1 MRSLIQHYAH
11 HPSFETIKKAL
22 ESQAS
27 FQLNIPEGDFSQFV
41 LAMLRA
47 LSDRPFIVVHHN
59 LFQAE
64 KWYEKSLGLFE
75 SLGFYP
81 HDEFVT
87 LDQIALNDTLK
98 TERLN
103 TLYQLLQGTV
113 NTVITHP
120 VALHQWMHSKSY
132 LKGLMKPFKTGDIVP
147 MNDVLSRLVLYGY
160 KAVDHVENVGEFS
173 RRGSIIDIYQI
184 QYEHPVRIDFF
195 DDEIDSIRVF
205 NALSQRSIKTLSQ
218 FTLIPNREMILD
230 SSQQESIETNVR
242 KKMTTYS
249 FTESEVE
256 MVEADLLA
264 LASEEGDALKRY
276 LPELD
281 TPAQTLLD
289 MVEEPVVIYLNPS
302 ESKRNIEALKKDIF
316 NHLRSMPGLKKL
328 ELSWVPEQLPK
339 TPEIF
344 FNAFDLNPDLKT
356 FHLRAKESFHYH
368 QNMQMFYQDLQKA
381 DQHQT
386 VLIQLDNAHTIEQLV
401 SQLEEKNIHPIVI
414 GADEV
419 PVEHRINFVQQDT
432 ALAFDWF
439 DARLLLLDESHI
451 FNTQKKKKN
460 RYKSIFKDTQ
470 RIDSAK
476 ALKRG
481 DFIVHYDHGIGR
493 FLGIETMTLKELTNE
508 YMVIQYQG
516 TDKLYIPVENLYAI
530 QKYDVYEGIQPKL
543 SKLGSSEWQ
552 KTKQKAKKKAKEVA
566 INLLKQYAERKSQK
580 GFAFSPDT
588 DLTDV
593 FEADFPYQETPD
605 QLRAFEA
612 VKEDMESKTPMDRL
626 ICGDVGYG
634 KTEVALRA
642 AFKAVLDNKQVAYLA
657 PTTILTKQH
666 YETFVNRLEKH
677 GIRVALLNRFTGTKN
692 TNQIRTDLSNGN
704 LDVVIGTHRLL
715 SNDVQFKDLGLLVI
729 DEEQR
734 FGVNHK
740 EKIQSFRNHVDV
752 MTLTATPIPRTLQ
765 MSLSGIKSMSLLNT
779 PPENRHPIQT
789 YVMKRSDRIIKE
801 AIERELGRKG
811 QVFYLYNRVETIAQ
825 ITSRLEALI
834 PDARIAFAHGQ
845 LNKSQLEKVIN
856 DFVDYKF
863 DVLVSTTIIETGID
877 IPRANTLIVHDAD
890 QLGLAQMYQIRGRV
904 GRSNRIAYSYMM
916 VDEHKVLKE
925 EAIKRLNVIR
935 DFTALGSGYKI
946 AARDLA
952 IRGAGDLLGAEQSGF
967 IETVGI
973 DMFMQMIADEIK
985 AINDPDK
992 PKNPLNKWA
1001 KINVSKAFPD
1011 DYIESEEDKLIYH
1024 KKISALTSSWD
1035 IIQLREEMEDQ
1046 FGKLPKSVYEYMLV
1060 KVYEH
1065 LAQSNDVEKVI
1076 TQKMETIL
1084 WISEAGSQ
1092 RASGDQLFTAAE
1104 SISPRIKLAYKDRKI
1119 KVTIPHLEIQKP
1131 RLEILITLLESI
1143 Q

>member
-1 MRSLIQHYAH
+1 MRSLIHHYAN
-11 HPSFETIKKAL
+11 HPSFEPIKNAL
-22 ESQAS
+22 HQEVS
-27 FQLNIPEGDFSQFV
+27 FQLNIPEGDFSLFV
-41 LAMLRA
+41 LAMLRT
-47 LSDRPFIVVHHN
+47 LTERPFIVVNHN

-64 KWYEKSLGLFE
+64 KWYEKSLDVFDKV
-75 SLGFYP
+75 GFYP

-87 LDQIALNDTLK
+87 LDQISLNDTLK

-103 TLYQLLQGTV
+103 TLYQVLQGKID
-113 NTVITHP
+113 TVITHP
-120 VALHQWMHSKSY
+120 VAMHQWMHAKPY
-132 LKGLMKPFKTGDIVP
+132 LSGLMQTYQTGDIVS
-147 MNDVLSRLVLYGY
+147 MESLLGRLVLYGY
-160 KAVDHVENVGEFS
+160 QPVDHVENVGEFS

-184 QYEHPVRIDFF
+184 QYEHPIRIDFF
-195 DDEIDSIRVF
+195 DDEMDSIRVF
-205 NALSQRSIKTLSQ
+205 NALTQRSIKTLKQ
-218 FTLIPNREMILD
+218 FTLIPNREMVLD
-230 SSQQESIETNVR
+230 AERLTTIEQNVR
-242 KKMTTYS
+242 KKIES
-249 FTESEVE
+249 LKFTDVEKE
-256 MVEADLLA
+256 MVETDLLA
-264 LASEEGDALKRY
+264 LSSEQGDGLKRY

-281 TPAQTLLD
+281 EPAQTLLD
-289 MVEEPVVIYLNPS
+289 MVDNPLVIYLNPS
-302 ESKRNIEALKKDIF
+302 ESTRNIEALKKDIF
-316 NHLRSMPGLKKL
+316 NHLRGLPGLKKL
-328 ELSWVPEQLPK
+328 GLEWVPETLPK

-344 FNAFDLNPDLKT
+344 LNPFDHLPDIKT
-356 FHLRAKESFHYH
+356 YHLRAKESFHYH
-368 QNMQMFYQDLQKA
+368 QNMQMFYQDLMKA
-381 DQHQT
+381 DQYQT
-386 VLIQLDNAHTIEQLV
+386 VVIQLAQKQTIDQL
-401 SQLEEKNIHPIVI
+401 SAQLEEKNIKPIII
-414 GADEV
+414 GKDEV
-419 PVEHRINFVQQDT
+419 PVEHRINFVHT
-432 ALAFDWF
+432 ESPLAFDWF
-439 DARLLLLDESHI
+439 DARLLLLDDAHI
-451 FNTQKKKKN
+451 FKSTTKKKS

-493 FLGIETMTLKELTNE
+493 FLGIETMTLKDLTNE

-552 KTKQKAKKKAKEVA
+552 KTKQKAKKKAKEIA

-588 DLTDV
+588 DLTDL
-593 FEADFPYQETPD
+593 FEADFTYQETPD
-605 QLRAFEA
+605 QLSAIEA
-612 VKEDMESKTPMDRL
+612 VKTDMESKMPMDRL

-666 YETFVNRLEKH
+666 YETFLNRMEKH
-677 GIRVALLNRFTGTKN
+677 GINVALLNRFTGTKN
-692 TNQIRTDLSNGN
+692 TKKILKGLADGSV
-704 LDVVIGTHRLL
+704 DVVIGTHRLL
-715 SNDVQFKDLGLLVI
+715 SKDVEYKDLGLLVI

-740 EKIQSFRNHVDV
+740 EKIQSFRNHIDV

-789 YVMKRSDRIIKE
+789 YVMKRSDRVIKE

-825 ITSRLEALI
+825 VTHRLETLI
-834 PDARIAFAHGQ
+834 PDARIMFAHGQ
-845 LNKSQLEKVIN
+845 MNKQTLEKVIH

-925 EAIKRLNVIR
+925 DAIKRLNVIR

-973 DMFMQMIADEIK
+973 DMFMQMISDEIK
-985 AINDPDK
+985 VINDPEK
-992 PKNPLNKWA
+992 MQNPLKKLA
-1001 KINVSKAFPD
+1001 KINVSKAFPN
-1011 DYIESEEDKLIYH
+1011 DYIESEEDKLVYH
-1024 KKISALTSSWD
+1024 KKISTLTSSWD

-1046 FGKLPKSVYEYMLV
+1046 FGKLPKSVYEYMLS

-1065 LAQSNDVEKVI
+1065 LARSRDVERVI
-1076 TQKMETIL
+1076 MQKMETIV
-1084 WISEAGSQ
+1084 WISETGSDRVAG
-1092 RASGDQLFTAAE
+1092 DHLFTAAE
-1104 SISPRIKLAYKDRKI
+1104 GISPKIKLAYKDRKI
-1119 KVTIPHLEIQKP
+1119 KVSIPHLEIQKP
-1131 RLEILITLLESI
+1131 LLEILITLLESI